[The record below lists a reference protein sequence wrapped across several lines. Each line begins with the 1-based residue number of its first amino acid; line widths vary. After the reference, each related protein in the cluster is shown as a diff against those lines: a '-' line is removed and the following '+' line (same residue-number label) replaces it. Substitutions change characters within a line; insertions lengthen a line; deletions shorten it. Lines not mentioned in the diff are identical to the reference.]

1 MSNTKR
7 DLNLTRMRDH
17 LEQYQQCVNISL
29 SDLHVVMLDIK
40 DAQLNHLDKIVELIA
55 ENVENG
61 DDVLETWSLI
71 RDGQMIV

>member
-1 MSNTKR
+1 
-7 DLNLTRMRDH
+7 MRDH